1 MNKPKPKLGIFS
13 GARLVALVITLA
25 IVAFVT
31 ATAFMKG
38 NARYSKTDS
47 TLSRK
52 ASPAVPRSLFLDP
65 QEQEARR
72 ASRGPIE
79 AQLTRAQPF
88 DGDLRDLPYRKPVK
102 KWRPERD
109 PPDHVPQI
117 HPE

>member
-47 TLSRK
+47 ILSRK

-65 QEQEARR
+65 QEQEARLT
-72 ASRGPIE
+72 ARGPVE
-79 AQLTRAQPF
+79 GQLRRAQQA
-88 DGDLRDLPYRKPVK
+88 DADLRDQPYRKPTT
-102 KWRPERD
+102 KWRPERYK
-109 PPDHVPQI
+109 
-117 HPE
+117 PE